1 MFQRCGFADDEAD
14 LQDADYVVVGLP
26 FDGTASFR
34 SGSRDGPDAI
44 RLASFNFE
52 SYDHYYDVDLAD
64 LAICDLGNME
74 LGADPAYADA
84 TIKGGIAMLPRAA
97 VPIFLGGE
105 HSITPPIVESLAR
118 RNAQGA
124 LGVLVLDAHLDL
136 REEYGNTRHSHACA
150 SRRILEKEGVK
161 SYASIGIRSGCK
173 EEFTF
178 AKDNCIS
185 YHTSRMVMELGIDYV
200 LDRAIDDLDC
210 ERLYLSIDLDALD
223 PAFAPAVG
231 NPEPFG
237 LTSWDVLRVVER
249 VAPKA
254 IGLDINELTPA
265 YDRGET
271 ALLAARLA
279 REFIAAK
286 AKHQMSN

>member
-1 MFQRCGFADDEAD
+1 MFQRCGFADADADLGEAD
-14 LQDADYVVVGLP
+14 CVVVGLP
-26 FDGTASFR
+26 FDCTASFR

-52 SYDHYYDVDLAD
+52 SYDSYYDVDLSD

-74 LGADPAYADA
+74 LGADPAYAEQ
-84 TIKGGIAMLPRAA
+84 TIKEGIALLPAGA

-105 HSITPPIVESLAR
+105 HSIAPPIVEGLAR
-118 RNAQGA
+118 QKAAGD

-136 REEYGNTRHSHACA
+136 REEYGCTRYSHACA
-150 SRRILEKEGVK
+150 SRRILEKDVCG
-161 SYASIGIRSGCK
+161 YTSIGIRSGSR
-173 EEFTF
+173 EEFHYAAENEVRF
-178 AKDNCIS
+178 FS
-185 YHTSRMVMELGIDYV
+185 SREVHEKGIDLV
-200 LDRAIDDLDC
+200 LDRALQEMEC

-237 LTSWDVLRVVER
+237 LTAWDVKRVIER
-249 VAPKA
+249 TAPRA
-254 IGLDINELTPA
+254 VGLDINELTPA

-279 REFIAAK
+279 REFIAAR
-286 AKHQMSN
+286 AKRAI

>member
-1 MFQRCGFADDEAD
+1 MFQRCGFADAQAD
-14 LQDADYVVVGLP
+14 LQDAHYVVVGLP

-52 SYDHYYDVDLAD
+52 SYDHYYDMDLAD

-74 LGADPAYADA
+74 LGADPAYANA
-84 TIKGGIAMLPRAA
+84 TIKGGIALLPRAA

-118 RNAQGA
+118 RKESDG

-136 REEYGNTRHSHACA
+136 RHEYGNTSHSHACA

-178 AKDNCIS
+178 AKDNGIS
-185 YHTSRMVMELGIDYV
+185 YHTSRMVRELGIDHV
-200 LDRAIDDLDC
+200 LDMAMDDLDC
-210 ERLYLSIDLDALD
+210 ERLYLSIDLDAID

-237 LTSWDVLRVVER
+237 LTSWDVLRVVGR

-254 IGLDINELTPA
+254 IALDINELTPA

>member
-1 MFQRCGFADDEAD
+1 MFQRIGFADADSELEEAE
-14 LQDADYVVVGLP
+14 YVVVGLP

-52 SYDHYYDVDLAD
+52 SYDSYYGVDLAE

-74 LGADPAYADA
+74 LGADPSYAEE
-84 TIKGGIAMLPRAA
+84 TIKEGLAFLPERA

-105 HSITPPIVESLAR
+105 HSITPAIVEGLGR
-118 RNAQGA
+118 RLRGS

-136 REEYGNTRHSHACA
+136 REEYGCTRASHACA
-150 SRRILEKEGVK
+150 SRRILEKDALAC
-161 SYASIGIRSGCK
+161 YASLGIRSGSR
-173 EEFTF
+173 EEFDWAAENGIAYYT
-178 AKDNCIS
+178 A
-185 YHTSRMVMELGIDYV
+185 RQVREEGIDAV
-200 LDRAIDDLDC
+200 LDRALVKLKC
-210 ERLYLSIDLDALD
+210 ERLYLSIDLDVLD
-223 PAFAPAVG
+223 PAYAPAVG

-237 LTSWDVLRVVER
+237 LSSWDVKRVIER
-249 VAPKA
+249 LAPRLV
-254 IGLDINELTPA
+254 GLDINELTPA

-279 REFIAAK
+279 REFIAAR
-286 AKHQMSN
+286 AKHKIL